1 MDEQK
6 VLEGKRSPASKPRAS
21 SSGEGGWKVGQGMVE
36 LLQFHPEKLPLDA
49 LLCGGLRYHLH
60 KCL

>member
-1 MDEQK
+1 
-6 VLEGKRSPASKPRAS
+6 
-21 SSGEGGWKVGQGMVE
+21 VGQGMVE